1 MRNGNS
7 FWPRAE
13 LSRKDNAMDKCGSEM
28 KADER
33 NNKMSNQR
41 NKLSRQRKAR
51 DKEAVEKFLDAG
63 LGGRVWGMKVGSKSK
78 V

>member
-1 MRNGNS
+1 
-7 FWPRAE
+7 
-13 LSRKDNAMDKCGSEM
+13 M
-28 KADER
+28 KGITT
-33 NNKMSNQR
+33 MSYQR

-63 LGGRVWGMKVGSKSK
+63 LGSRVWGMKVGSKSK

>member
-1 MRNGNS
+1 
-7 FWPRAE
+7 
-13 LSRKDNAMDKCGSEM
+13 M
-28 KADER
+28 KGITT
-33 NNKMSNQR
+33 MSYQR